1 MGEVYIRTTKN
12 RPPTD
17 AEGGRTNGRK
27 NYRHKIFVGLK
38 KVVTGQSQ
46 IAKNCVSKVLRK
58 MRKRTW
64 SGHVAICCVFT
75 QHFSQ
80 VIISSITY
88 KYVTVY
94 SVIFF

>member
-1 MGEVYIRTTKN
+1 MGEVYIWTTKN
-12 RPPTD
+12 RPSAD
-17 AEGGRTNGRK
+17 AEGGRTKGRK

-46 IAKNCVSKVLRK
+46 IMKICVSKVLRK

-64 SGHVAICCVFT
+64 LGHVAICCVFT

-80 VIISSITY
+80 VSISGITY
-88 KYVTVY
+88 KNMMIYG
-94 SVIFF
+94 VIFF